1 MNCHL
6 LLGCLIGRGKEEL
19 QLKMF
24 WLLPVGCSYPTSEI
38 LVLSD
43 DLRLLII
50 SHLLK
55 KFIFEYNLSHLF
67 YNITSFFL
75 VFFNDLGHFF
85 GVFILRLFSHLE
97 QYSLVF
103 MLLRKKNFLTV
114 IWTFFHRL
122 CFNNFRIPSIFK
134 NSNNYFFIQILS
146 REHSSYLLLLFL
158 FFCFI

>member
-1 MNCHL
+1 MNYHL
-6 LLGCLIGRGKEEL
+6 LLGCLIGRGREEL

-24 WLLPVGCSYPTSEI
+24 WLLPVECSYPTSEI

-67 YNITSFFL
+67 YNITSFIL
-75 VFFNDLGHFF
+75 VFFHDLGYFF
-85 GVFILRLFSHLE
+85 GVFILRLFAHLE

-103 MLLRKKNFLTV
+103 MLLRKNFFDSFLD
-114 IWTFFHRL
+114 FF
-122 CFNNFRIPSIFK
+122 S
-134 NSNNYFFIQILS
+134 SSFFQ
-146 REHSSYLLLLFL
+146 
-158 FFCFI
+158 